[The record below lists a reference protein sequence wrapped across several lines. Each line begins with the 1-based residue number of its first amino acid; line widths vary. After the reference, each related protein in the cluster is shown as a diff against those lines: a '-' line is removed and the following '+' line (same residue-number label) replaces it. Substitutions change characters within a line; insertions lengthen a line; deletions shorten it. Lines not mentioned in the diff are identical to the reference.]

1 MKTRP
6 MPFLTVEGVTKS
18 FPAGEG
24 NQKLLTVLRGI
35 DLSVAEGE
43 IVAVVGASGAGKS
56 TLLHIIGTLD
66 RPTGGVVRYSGVD
79 VFALPEDEIAS
90 FRNRQVGFVFQ
101 FHHLLPEFSAVEN
114 VAMPALI
121 HGEEL
126 QSVKGRALELLREVG
141 MEDRADQRPP
151 KLSGGEAQRVAVA
164 RALMNSPKVV
174 LADEPSGNLDSA
186 NADLLH
192 ALIWDLSRKRGQT
205 FIVVTHNESLA
216 RQADRVVR
224 IVDGVIREKEP
235 RKDTFGEPG
244 RGKNA

>member
-6 MPFLTVEGVTKS
+6 TAFLTVEGVTKS

-24 NQKLLTVLRGI
+24 NQKLLTVLRGV
-35 DLSVAEGE
+35 DLSIAEGE

-121 HGEEL
+121 QGEEL

-164 RALMNSPKVV
+164 RALMNSPKVI

-205 FIVVTHNESLA
+205 FVVVTHNESLA

-224 IVDGVIREKEP
+224 IVDGVIRETEP
-235 RKDTFGEPG
+235 R
-244 RGKNA
+244 

>member
-6 MPFLTVEGVTKS
+6 TPFLTVEGVTKS

-24 NQKLLTVLRGI
+24 NQKLLTVLRGV

-66 RPTGGVVRYSGVD
+66 RPTGGVVRYGGVD

-121 HGEEL
+121 QGEEL
-126 QSVKGRALELLREVG
+126 HRVKGRALELLREVG

-164 RALMNSPKVV
+164 RALMNAPKVV

-192 ALIWDLSRKRGQT
+192 ALIWDLSRKRRQT

-224 IVDGVIREKEP
+224 IVDGVIREKEA
-235 RKDTFGEPG
+235 RKDHSGETG

>member
-1 MKTRP
+1 MKSRP
-6 MPFLTVEGVTKS
+6 SPFLNVEGVTKS

-24 NQKLLTVLRGI
+24 NQSLLAVLRGI
-35 DLSVAEGE
+35 DLTIAEGE
-43 IVAVVGASGAGKS
+43 IVAIVGASGAGKS

-66 RPTGGVVRYSGVD
+66 RPTQGVVRYEGID
-79 VFALPEDEIAS
+79 VFALPEDELAS

-101 FHHLLPEFSAVEN
+101 FHHLLPEFSALEN

-121 HGEEL
+121 RGREF
-126 QSVKGRALELLREVG
+126 QGVRGRALELLQEVG
-141 MEDRADQRPP
+141 LADRAEQRPP
-151 KLSGGEAQRVAVA
+151 KLSGGEQQRVAVA

-192 ALIWDLSRKRGQT
+192 DLIWDMSRRHGQT

-216 RQADRVVR
+216 KRADRVVR
-224 IVDGVIREKEP
+224 IVDGVIKEK
-235 RKDTFGEPG
+235 DPG
-244 RGKNA
+244 KGGSGRTKNS

>member
-6 MPFLTVEGVTKS
+6 SPFLTVEGVTKS

-24 NQKLLTVLRGI
+24 NQKLLNVLRGV

-66 RPTGGVVRYSGVD
+66 RPTAGVVRYGGVD

-121 HGEEL
+121 RGEEL
-126 QSVKGRALELLREVG
+126 QRVKGRALELLREVG
-141 MEDRADQRPP
+141 LEDRADQRPP

-164 RALMNSPKVV
+164 RALMNAPKVV

-224 IVDGVIREKEP
+224 IVDGVIREKEA
-235 RKDTFGEPG
+235 RKDLPGEPG
-244 RGKNA
+244 KGKNA

>member
-1 MKTRP
+1 MKTPP

-24 NQKLLTVLRGI
+24 NEKLLTVLRGV

-121 HGEEL
+121 RGEEL
-126 QSVKGRALELLREVG
+126 QSVKGRALDLLREVG

-164 RALMNSPKVV
+164 RALMNAPKVV

-235 RKDTFGEPG
+235 RKDLSGEPG

>member
-1 MKTRP
+1 MKKP
-6 MPFLTVEGVTKS
+6 PIPFLSVEGVTKS

-24 NQKLLTVLRGI
+24 NQKLLTVLRGV

-121 HGEEL
+121 RGEEL

-164 RALMNSPKVV
+164 RALMNAPKVV

-235 RKDTFGEPG
+235 RRDNPGEPG

>member
-1 MKTRP
+1 MKTQP
-6 MPFLTVEGVTKS
+6 TAFLTVEGVTKS

-24 NQKLLTVLRGI
+24 NQKLLTVLRGV
-35 DLSVAEGE
+35 DLSIAEGE

-66 RPTGGVVRYSGVD
+66 RPTSGVVRYSGVD

-121 HGEEL
+121 RGEEL

-164 RALMNSPKVV
+164 RALMNAPKVI

-205 FIVVTHNESLA
+205 FVVVTHNESLA

-235 RKDTFGEPG
+235 RKEHSGETG
-244 RGKNA
+244 KGKNA